1 MSKRQVVNG
10 VDQIDNYAVS
20 PTLLQ
25 LCEVYKFWIA
35 LADLDGFRLDTVKH
49 IDPGAARFFANVI
62 HEFTE
67 ALGQDNFYIIG
78 EITGGREFAFNRL
91 EVTGLDAALGIS
103 NERSKMTGLVK
114 GELDAAQYFAL
125 FRNSLLIQ
133 KDSHVWSRD
142 KIVTSVDDHDHV
154 DQGNQKHSFCANGRR
169 NSH

>member
-67 ALGQDNFYIIG
+67 ASAK
-78 EITGGREFAFNRL
+78 T
-91 EVTGLDAALGIS
+91 IS
-103 NERSKMTGLVK
+103 TSSARSPADV
-114 GELDAAQYFAL
+114 
-125 FRNSLLIQ
+125 SLRSIAWR
-133 KDSHVWSRD
+133 SPVSMRPWASPM
-142 KIVTSVDDHDHV
+142 SV
-154 DQGNQKHSFCANGRR
+154 AR
-169 NSH
+169 